1 MSSPERSSQTTPGPV
16 TFCRMKPSPPKNPAP
31 RRFCQASSKVTDF
44 CATRN
49 VSLRQISDWPGCNSA
64 GTIVPGKR
72 GAKATWPAP
81 PAVKSVM
88 KNEPPPNER
97 FRPANRPPPVC
108 VSIFMASFIQAIVL
122 VWL

>member
-1 MSSPERSSQTTPGPV
+1 M
-16 TFCRMKPSPPKNPAP
+16 
-31 RRFCQASSKVTDF
+31 
-44 CATRN
+44 
-49 VSLRQISDWPGCNSA
+49 RQISDWPGCSSA

-81 PAVKSVM
+81 LAVKSVT

-97 FRPANRPPPVC
+97 FRPAKKPPPVW
-108 VSIFMASFIQAIVL
+108 VFIVTWSFIQAMVL